1 MYINIY
7 TYIYIGIRVFS
18 SSLVNESYYAH
29 TLNNHLF
36 PNCTSNQGLVEGF
49 PDSQ

>member
-7 TYIYIGIRVFS
+7 IYIGIPVFS
-18 SSLVNESYYAH
+18 SSLVNESYYEH

-36 PNCTSNQGLVEGF
+36 PNCTSNQGLLEGL
-49 PDSQ
+49 PGS